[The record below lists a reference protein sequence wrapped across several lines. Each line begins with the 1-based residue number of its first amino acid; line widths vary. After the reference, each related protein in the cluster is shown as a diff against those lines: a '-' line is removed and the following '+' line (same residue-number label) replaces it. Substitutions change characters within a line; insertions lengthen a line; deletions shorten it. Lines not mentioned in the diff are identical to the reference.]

1 MNKKTILNI
10 QEIASLKSGMKTLEE
25 IRKTHDGT
33 SMGKVGPALDEWAE
47 KNRENRWAIS
57 LVGIIDKNGKTIGY
71 RIGDAIESINSIR
84 PSVTDGVEDELKDS
98 WKTPS
103 QFSEKTGYKDFHLI
117 ETSGR
122 GGNEGEYTR
131 GVNIKESGAV
141 FMGELAGSNV
151 PKNEHPYANEGT
163 AGTMTVPNPYN
174 MNKLL
179 EKNKDGEY
187 LVRSYSM
194 VGNNGT
200 RISIIRNNKFNQ
212 QNEGPYDSLANS
224 LNKATIKYESDY
236 QQRYREIAQNII
248 DNHEYPDNIKGHK
261 LLRPYDIRGY
271 VEHKAQQQAL
281 KEMGTWEQAVLKG
294 QGFDKQ
300 FEEQNVKIR
309 VSRKKTDN
317 RSRYSSYDESSF
329 KDMDNTTELYEKTGG
344 WGQDS
349 PWRSNNK
356 KVQEERYDWSKA
368 GYTWAWTGT
377 SYNWI
382 HKDTPAYDD
391 YMREWEL
398 AHGL

>member
-1 MNKKTILNI
+1 M
-10 QEIASLKSGMKTLEE
+10 
-25 IRKTHDGT
+25 
-33 SMGKVGPALDEWAE
+33 
-47 KNRENRWAIS
+47 
-57 LVGIIDKNGKTIGY
+57 
-71 RIGDAIESINSIR
+71 
-84 PSVTDGVEDELKDS
+84 
-98 WKTPS
+98 
-103 QFSEKTGYKDFHLI
+103 
-117 ETSGR
+117 
-122 GGNEGEYTR
+122 
-131 GVNIKESGAV
+131 
-141 FMGELAGSNV
+141 
-151 PKNEHPYANEGT
+151 
-163 AGTMTVPNPYN
+163 
-174 MNKLL
+174 
-179 EKNKDGEY
+179 
-187 LVRSYSM
+187 
-194 VGNNGT
+194 
-200 RISIIRNNKFNQ
+200 
-212 QNEGPYDSLANS
+212 
-224 LNKATIKYESDY
+224 
-236 QQRYREIAQNII
+236 
-248 DNHEYPDNIKGHK
+248 
-261 LLRPYDIRGY
+261 
-271 VEHKAQQQAL
+271 EHKAQQQAL

-329 KDMDNTTELYEKTGG
+329 KDMDSTTELYEKTGG